1 MGTLTANILIG
12 SPHPN
17 KDGIIPSHYMFLSEN
32 SAPSWTLVKENVDN
46 EDKNKYPNIVWL
58 PTVENMLEDGLLM
71 VATHVLKNHEIL
83 EMAKD
88 YTNQIESKRL
98 ELYSDLDDGQRNNL
112 YQKCRELSKFPKLII
127 SSGQIDIRED
137 VNQRICN
144 IINNLKSIDSD
155 IDQVMDGW
163 RLKRL
168 PRIDRD
174 ILRLAYV
181 DINFL
186 NTPVAVACDEAVNL
200 ANKYSDLQGRK
211 FINGVLRR
219 LQSI

>member
-1 MGTLTANILIG
+1 MGTLTAQILIG

-17 KDGIIPSHYMFLSEN
+17 NDGIIPSHYLFLSEN
-32 SAPSWTLVKENVDN
+32 SAPSWSLVKENVDN

-71 VATHVLKNHEIL
+71 VAAHVLKNHEIL

-127 SSGQIDIRED
+127 SVFRSSSIETQLAVLEKYDMD
-137 VNQRICN
+137 VEVCAPIYSRLYSEWQNETRIEGS
-144 IINNLKSIDSD
+144 L
-155 IDQVMDGW
+155 
-163 RLKRL
+163 
-168 PRIDRD
+168 
-174 ILRLAYV
+174 
-181 DINFL
+181 
-186 NTPVAVACDEAVNL
+186 
-200 ANKYSDLQGRK
+200 
-211 FINGVLRR
+211 
-219 LQSI
+219 